1 MDRHRVDAALVRRA
15 ASEVFDRT
23 VAPRWWAWA
32 GAAAGVA
39 GVAILAAALRMYW
52 HEDRAEPIVAA
63 PTTTT
68 PVAAPP
74 STDGAVMDAEILLA
88 NPTLGA
94 NTGDQAFARLFDL
107 WRVNF
112 DAAQGRACE
121 QAAQQGLECVYQK
134 GSFGQLR
141 VLNRPAILSL
151 ADTQGQKRQ
160 AVLSSLQDDT
170 AHIDLGSGPV
180 KVTLASL
187 SRVWLGEYLI
197 VWRPESLGQPLGQRA
212 LARGMQG
219 DEVRS
224 LRRGLAVLDG
234 RDIAPADAQSQSDFY
249 DDELA
254 RRIET
259 FQRAN
264 RLNVDGIAGVQTQ
277 IVLDSIV
284 NSGGAPRL
292 LDTHARTLNSGEPAK
307 SGRDSKASG
316 RELRPGTVQSLSLIR
331 PFGPPSPATGRREC
345 GAAHGCGFKVA
356 AS

>member
-1 MDRHRVDAALVRRA
+1 
-15 ASEVFDRT
+15 
-23 VAPRWWAWA
+23 
-32 GAAAGVA
+32 
-39 GVAILAAALRMYW
+39 
-52 HEDRAEPIVAA
+52 
-63 PTTTT
+63 
-68 PVAAPP
+68 
-74 STDGAVMDAEILLA
+74 
-88 NPTLGA
+88 
-94 NTGDQAFARLFDL
+94 
-107 WRVNF
+107 
-112 DAAQGRACE
+112 
-121 QAAQQGLECVYQK
+121 VYQK

-160 AVLSSLQDDT
+160 AVLSSLQEDT
-170 AHIDLGSGPV
+170 AHIDVGSGPV

-224 LRRGLAVLDG
+224 LRRGLDVLDG
-234 RDIAPADAQSQSDFY
+234 REIAPADAQAQSDFY

-292 LDTHARTLNSGEPAK
+292 LETQARTLNSGEPAK
-307 SGRDSKASG
+307 SGR
-316 RELRPGTVQSLSLIR
+316 
-331 PFGPPSPATGRREC
+331 
-345 GAAHGCGFKVA
+345 A